1 MGLNLETLIGILVI
15 LILLILADGVRRMI
29 RERHGRLRMRIDRRF
44 GKDHGKH
51 QEPDDEDD
59 YPTDLGKP
67 RVRRR
72 DEQPS
77 DLDQPGG
84 FDMGRVDDDEA
95 VDPPMMMDPDDGVDA
110 RPDPARISAARRAE
124 QQSLFGADE
133 ADHDDTPAPR
143 AREPLTP
150 PPREESLPEPEHHQ
164 RPPEPAPRRPEPPR
178 AADVTESAE
187 AGRRSGFS
195 RETPEDAPES
205 PRAKKPRAP
214 AQESAPLEVI
224 VFHLIA
230 RRPDRFDG
238 QAMLRLL
245 LESGLR
251 YGDMHIFHRHRETAG
266 QERLEFSVANAVEP
280 GTFDIDTME
289 EEQFAGITFFMKL
302 PGPGEPLGALDR
314 MLSVGRRMAEE
325 LEGDL
330 KDEQHSVLTPQT
342 MEHLRQRV
350 QEFERRQRVSHGA

>member
-44 GKDHGKH
+44 GKEKSPGQD
-51 QEPDDEDD
+51 PDEDD

-72 DEQPS
+72 DEMQP
-77 DLDQPGG
+77 G
-84 FDMGRVDDDEA
+84 FDMGRVDQDDA
-95 VDPPMMMDPDDGVDA
+95 VDPPMMMDPDEPA
-110 RPDPARISAARRAE
+110 PHQDPAEISAARRAE
-124 QQSLFGADE
+124 QQSLFDADE
-133 ADHDDTPAPR
+133 AEQEEEHEPAPR
-143 AREPLTP
+143 VREPATP
-150 PPREESLPEPEHHQ
+150 PPREESLPEPRQHE
-164 RPPEPAPRRPEPPR
+164 RPEPPR
-178 AADVTESAE
+178 ATEATNTADPV
-187 AGRRSGFS
+187 RRSGFS
-195 RETPEDAPES
+195 RDTREDAPEP
-205 PRAKKPRAP
+205 PRAKKPRAQAP
-214 AQESAPLEVI
+214 ESAPLEVI
-224 VFHLIA
+224 VFHLIS

-251 YGDMHIFHRHRETAG
+251 YGDMNIFHRHRETAG

-302 PGPGEPLGALDR
+302 PGPGEPLAALDR
-314 MLSVGRRMAEE
+314 MLAVGRRMAEE
-325 LEGDL
+325 LDGDL
-330 KDEQHSVLTPQT
+330 KDEQRSVLTPQT